1 MGDKN
6 RKRTSEEYMLLAID
20 LSRKSRF
27 PYGAVL
33 VKDDYIIGRSDWG
46 CGVAKSSFTHAEMI
60 AIDRAL
66 AAGIDVS
73 GATLY
78 SSCEPCIMCAGAIL
92 QHGVGELYFGCTLQD
107 SHSHVTPELILPV
120 TKLAKIIQS
129 DIIIHPQ
136 SHRAEALQAME
147 EWAKV
152 GDTVTLKK
160 YFS

>member
-33 VKDDYIIGRSDWG
+33 VKDDHIIGRSDWG
-46 CGVAKSSFTHAEMI
+46 CGVAKSSFAHAEMV
-60 AIDRAL
+60 AIDQAL

-92 QHGVGELYFGCTLQD
+92 QHGVGELYFGCALQD
-107 SHSHVTPELILPV
+107 SNSYVTSEVILPV
-120 TKLAKIIQS
+120 TTLAEITRS
-129 DIIIHPQ
+129 DILVHPQ
-136 SHRAEALQAME
+136 YYRAEALQAMK
-147 EWAKV
+147 EWV
-152 GDTVTLKK
+152 RHQW
-160 YFS
+160 YNRR